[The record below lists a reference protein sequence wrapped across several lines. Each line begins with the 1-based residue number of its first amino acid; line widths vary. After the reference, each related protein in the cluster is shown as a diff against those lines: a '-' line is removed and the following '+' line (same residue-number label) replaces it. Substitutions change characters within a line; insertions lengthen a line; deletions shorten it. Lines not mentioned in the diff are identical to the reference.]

1 MIYRNTHTNDYTVLP
16 NDLLQGSVGLDAES
30 LGVLVYLLS
39 HPSDWR
45 VFGTQIAKH
54 FGMSTDRVTRIT
66 KRLESSGYLVRKDV
80 RDAHGWDWDV
90 YDTPSAK
97 TGSPSAKTGGISAK
111 TGEGVPEF
119 PDVQSKKKQSNSNRA
134 KPKARAKL
142 KLKEA
147 LAQCP
152 KGVPKPPFEKWLSY
166 KFEGA
171 ETAGVKTVNNA
182 VRTFEAM
189 RSKNCSDYDA
199 VVDICIGKGWKSI
212 DPAYNHIK
220 HYFTTDI
227 QAALLAG
234 VK

>member
-1 MIYRNTHTNDYTVLP
+1 MIYLQHPTNDYTVLP

-97 TGSPSAKTGGISAK
+97 PDPPPQK
-111 TGEGVPEF
+111 PEVY
-119 PDVQSKKKQSNSNRA
+119 PQKPERGCRNSRMYKVIRNKVIVTAQNQRHGRSSNSKR
-134 KPKARAKL
+134 R
-142 KLKEA
+142 
-147 LAQCP
+147 
-152 KGVPKPPFEKWLSY
+152 WLNVLR
-166 KFEGA
+166 E
-171 ETAGVKTVNNA
+171 
-182 VRTFEAM
+182 
-189 RSKNCSDYDA
+189 C
-199 VVDICIGKGWKSI
+199 
-212 DPAYNHIK
+212 
-220 HYFTTDI
+220 
-227 QAALLAG
+227 
-234 VK
+234 